1 MAGTLLLRLVLT
13 PGTTLG
19 KELWASAKLG
29 SFRRMASSTREQYL
43 ERVSTAGATRKRSDD
58 MLLKVRALG
67 TLLTCRPSHCI
78 ARNLCHVGLCS
89 KGGEFGAWGWS
100 ARTHIAF
107 THSAGRKTSSK
118 PTCTSIHSSPH
129 HRRQWPAM
137 RSTSMLPC
145 LLQKKTGEDLQPLRI
160 PAACRIVF
168 DDITIVIH

>member
-58 MLLKVRALG
+58 MLLKLRALG
-67 TLLTCRPSHCI
+67 TLPTCRPSHRI
-78 ARNLCHVGLCS
+78 ARNLAHVGLCS
-89 KGGEFGAWGWS
+89 KGGDFGAWGWP

-107 THSAGRKTSSK
+107 THSAGRKTLSK
-118 PTCTSIHSSPH
+118 PTCTSIHSSTS
-129 HRRQWPAM
+129 QEAM
-137 RSTSMLPC
+137 ASYEEYLNVA
-145 LLQKKTGEDLQPLRI
+145 LLAAKEAGEDLQPLRI

-168 DDITIVIH
+168 DDINIVIH